1 MELKFCGAAREVT
14 GSAHL
19 LTLDDGYKILLDC
32 GLYQG
37 SDDDMEN
44 FNRNWYFNPS
54 EIDCVV
60 LSHAHID
67 HSGRLPFLVKS
78 GFTGS
83 IYCTHATRSLSA
95 ILLLDSAMIQEYDAK
110 YQNDHGSG
118 NKKKATPLYES
129 KHVTETMKLFR

>member
-1 MELKFCGAAREVT
+1 MNIKFCGAAREVT

-19 LTLDDGYKILLDC
+19 VTLDDEYQILLDC

-37 SDDDMEN
+37 NDDDMED

-78 GFTGS
+78 GFKGS
-83 IYCTHATRSLSA
+83 IYCTPS
-95 ILLLDSAMIQEYDAK
+95 ENCY
-110 YQNDHGSG
+110 
-118 NKKKATPLYES
+118 
-129 KHVTETMKLFR
+129 